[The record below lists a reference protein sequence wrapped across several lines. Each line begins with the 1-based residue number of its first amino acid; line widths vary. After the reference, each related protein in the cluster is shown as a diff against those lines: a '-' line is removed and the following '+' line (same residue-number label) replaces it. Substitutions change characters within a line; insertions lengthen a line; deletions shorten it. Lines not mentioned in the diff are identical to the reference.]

1 MGIMTNPPP
10 IPANDPKAPAT
21 LPINTDWDA
30 TFHNGCEATYEVVVE
45 VVVVVLVAEE
55 DSTDDDD
62 AAEEGFVELLLELVV
77 RR

>member
-30 TFHNGCEATYEVVVE
+30 TFHNGCESTYEVVV